1 MTFDRATR
9 GNAMLGAIAAALIV
23 AIALLGGSYLIS
35 RSLGELREEIAGL
48 KGALD
53 KVGAPRQAAAQ
64 PAAAGLDSAKYYT
77 INTKG
82 APLRGA
88 KSAKITIVEVSD
100 FQCPFCQKVEP
111 TLQQVLKEY
120 PDQVQI
126 AYKHFPLDFH
136 PKAAAAHAAAEAAHQ
151 QGKFWEMYEK
161 IFANQS
167 EMAPE
172 KYEVWAGELG
182 LDVARFKKDVVS
194 PEVKRRIDSDKQ
206 EAAKIGVTGTPGFF
220 INGRYL
226 SGARPYESFKA
237 LIEEELNGK
246 KG

>member
-1 MTFDRATR
+1 
-9 GNAMLGAIAAALIV
+9 MLGAVVAALIV
-23 AIALLGGSYLIS
+23 AIALLGGSYLMS
-35 RSLGELREEIAGL
+35 RSMDEMRKEVAGL
-48 KGALD
+48 NLTID
-53 KVGAPRQAAAQ
+53 KLATPRPPAAQQAAAG
-64 PAAAGLDSAKYYT
+64 GLDPAKHYT

-82 APLRGA
+82 APVRGA
-88 KSAKITIVEVSD
+88 ESAKITIVEVSD
-100 FQCPFCQKVEP
+100 FQCPFCSRVEP
-111 TLQQVLKEY
+111 TLKQILKEY
-120 PDQVQI
+120 PDKVQI

-136 PKAAAAHAAAEAAHQ
+136 PKAPAAHAAAEAAHQ

-161 IFANQS
+161 IFANQA

-182 LDVARFKKDVVS
+182 LDVARFKKDVAS
-194 PEVKRRIDSDKQ
+194 AEVKQRIDADKQ
-206 EAAKIGVTGTPGFF
+206 EVVKVGVTGTPGFF

-226 SGARPYESFKA
+226 SGAQPYESFKA

>member
-1 MTFDRATR
+1 MV
-9 GNAMLGAIAAALIV
+9 GPIVGALIV

-35 RSLGELREEIAGL
+35 RSLGELREEMAGL
-48 KGALD
+48 KVAFD
-53 KVGAPRQAAAQ
+53 KLTSQRPQQ
-64 PAAAGLDSAKYYT
+64 PAQAPGGLDPDKHYT

-88 KSAKITIVEVSD
+88 ESAKITIVEVSD

-111 TLQQVLKEY
+111 TLQQILKDY
-120 PDQVQI
+120 PDKVQI

-136 PKAAAAHAAAEAAHQ
+136 PKAPAAHAAAEAAHQ

-161 IFANQS
+161 IFANQA

-172 KYEVWAGELG
+172 KYEVWAREIG
-182 LDVARFKKDVVS
+182 LDVERFKKDVAS
-194 PEVKRRIDSDKQ
+194 AEVKKRIDTDKQ
-206 EAAKIGVTGTPGFF
+206 EVSKVGVTGTPGFF
-220 INGRYL
+220 INGRFL
-226 SGARPYESFKA
+226 SGAQPYENFKA